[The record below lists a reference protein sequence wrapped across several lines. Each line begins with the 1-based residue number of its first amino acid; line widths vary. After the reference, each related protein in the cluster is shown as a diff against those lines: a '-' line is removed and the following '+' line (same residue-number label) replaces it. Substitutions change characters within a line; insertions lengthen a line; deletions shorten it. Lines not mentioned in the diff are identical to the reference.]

1 LKSAC
6 KYQVSGVHHVRL
18 AGPGRDIDGGCNN
31 NGFAAKEAV
40 LAADEA
46 RQEPMETERALD
58 EAEANLTN
66 AVYRLLGKEPALPL
80 ISREHLPEAAFD
92 TEFFL
97 NTIRLC
103 VEILSSSEARVP
115 DHRAWSPFRL
125 FSMPRCQ
132 RA

>member
-1 LKSAC
+1 MSLLPLM
-6 KYQVSGVHHVRL
+6 QQIR
-18 AGPGRDIDGGCNN
+18 
-31 NGFAAKEAV
+31 FAAKEAV